1 MEEESAYHSLQ
12 WNTVFSSQVNLILL
26 SCYLFLLPPS
36 FVSSEV
42 AFNTKYLEVCLS
54 IRKGVRLAYKLIL
67 VAQGVE
73 F

>member
-1 MEEESAYHSLQ
+1 MS
-12 WNTVFSSQVNLILL
+12 ILFAGQFDFVEH
-26 SCYLFLLPPS
+26 LFLLPPS

-42 AFNTKYLEVCLS
+42 AFDTKYLEVCLS